1 MEGSLR
7 LVGFS
12 ILTALENRAIP
23 TMQKTVDMCHFAL
36 HDFEAIIESTQ
47 RN

>member
-23 TMQKTVDMCHFAL
+23 NMQKTVDANHFGL
-36 HDFEAIIESTQ
+36 HDFEAIIEPTQ
-47 RN
+47 RT